1 MNENPLRDLIISTL
15 LRFGLTALLCALPFM
30 KFGWSPA
37 SAGFALLI
45 FAPCSFMLPTP
56 IMAWAEIVARLISQQ
71 PLAKWQG
78 NYYEFA
84 GTHIRV
90 YPVGNEDNSA
100 LWFVDIDVLKVIGQ
114 KPTLMLESTFRAH
127 EYGPILGTR
136 QHGFSEEGI
145 EKLLRAN
152 DHCES
157 MRLLMWIQREVV
169 KPHRRRL
176 AIASSG

>member
-30 KFGWSPA
+30 KFGRSGTSA
-37 SAGFALLI
+37 SFALLI
-45 FAPCSFMLPTP
+45 FAPFSFMLPKS
-56 IMAWAEIVARLISQQ
+56 IMAWAEVVASLISQQ

-90 YPVGNEDNSA
+90 YPVCNEDSNS
-100 LWFVDIDVLKVIGQ
+100 LWFVDSDVLKVIGQ
-114 KPTLMLESTFRAH
+114 KPTLMLESTFDAH
-127 EYGPILGTR
+127 EYSLIPGTR
-136 QHGFSEEGI
+136 QHGFSEVGI

-152 DHCES
+152 NHCES

-176 AIASSG
+176 TIASSA